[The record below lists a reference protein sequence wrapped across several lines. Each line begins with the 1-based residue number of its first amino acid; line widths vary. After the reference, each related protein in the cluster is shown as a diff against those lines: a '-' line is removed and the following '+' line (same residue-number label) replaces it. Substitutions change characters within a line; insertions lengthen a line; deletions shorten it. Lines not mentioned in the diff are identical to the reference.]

1 MTNETKHTPGP
12 LARLRHHVTGAIER
26 GETVAIVEQSA
37 TSRTILT
44 PSEPWP
50 FLKAP
55 LKPVKTPVRRKRAK
69 KLPDALL

>member
-1 MTNETKHTPGP
+1 MNP
-12 LARLRHHVTGAIER
+12 LERLRYHVTGAIER
-26 GETVAIVEQSA
+26 GEAVAIVEQRE
-37 TSRTILT
+37 TSRVILT

-55 LKPVKTPVRRKRAK
+55 LKAVKTPARRKRAK

>member
-1 MTNETKHTPGP
+1 MKAAPSNPQTTRVIIN
-12 LARLRHHVTGAIER
+12 
-26 GETVAIVEQSA
+26 
-37 TSRTILT
+37 

-55 LKPVKTPVRRKRAK
+55 LKPAKVRRKRAK

>member
-1 MTNETKHTPGP
+1 MNP
-12 LARLRHHVTGAIER
+12 LDRLRYHVTGAIER
-26 GETVAIVEQSA
+26 GESVAIVEQRE
-37 TSRTILT
+37 TSRTILN

-55 LKPVKTPVRRKRAK
+55 LKPAKARRKRAK

>member
-1 MTNETKHTPGP
+1 MNP
-12 LARLRHHVTGAIER
+12 LERLRHHVTGAIER
-26 GETVAIVEQSA
+26 VQAVAIVEQRD

-55 LKPVKTPVRRKRAK
+55 VPSAKELARAERERIKNLPVAPF
-69 KLPDALL
+69 